1 VVPYTQVVRQMAVEY
16 ARKTVALR
24 RTGGSM
30 SVVLPKAWLQQ
41 LGISG
46 DVDLVC
52 TDAGIV
58 VEPAKREAPSIE
70 DEPEFAQFLAFLAKD
85 ALAHSEQLGDVGE
98 LTAGDDELFAGIEP
112 E

>member
-1 VVPYTQVVRQMAVEY
+1 MVVEY

-46 DVDLVC
+46 DVDLVR
-52 TDAGIV
+52 TDSSIV
-58 VEPAKREAPSIE
+58 VEPTKRQASSIE
-70 DEPEFAQFLAFLAKD
+70 DEPEFARFLAFLAKG
-85 ALAHSEQLGDVGE
+85 ALAHPEQLGDVGE
-98 LTAGDDELFAGIEP
+98 LTAGDDELFAGVDP
-112 E
+112 D